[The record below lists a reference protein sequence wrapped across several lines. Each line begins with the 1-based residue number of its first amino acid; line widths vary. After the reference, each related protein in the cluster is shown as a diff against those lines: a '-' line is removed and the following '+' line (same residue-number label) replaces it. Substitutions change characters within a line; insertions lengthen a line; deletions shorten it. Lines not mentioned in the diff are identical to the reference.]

1 MKKLL
6 YNSKDVEEKA
16 NKNKEKRKK
25 NVYKRPIFVDFFG
38 FFEFFCK
45 NILKLLQF
53 CNNIKVWEMYDSIY
67 FLFGIIK
74 NY

>member
-25 NVYKRPIFVDFFG
+25 NVYKRPIFVDFFW
-38 FFEFFCK
+38 FF
-45 NILKLLQF
+45 
-53 CNNIKVWEMYDSIY
+53 
-67 FLFGIIK
+67 
-74 NY
+74 

>member
-6 YNSKDVEEKA
+6 YNSKDVEEK
-16 NKNKEKRKK
+16 KQIKTKK
-25 NVYKRPIFVDFFG
+25 SASRMYIKDLYLLIFFG

-53 CNNIKVWEMYDSIY
+53 CNNIKV
-67 FLFGIIK
+67 
-74 NY
+74 